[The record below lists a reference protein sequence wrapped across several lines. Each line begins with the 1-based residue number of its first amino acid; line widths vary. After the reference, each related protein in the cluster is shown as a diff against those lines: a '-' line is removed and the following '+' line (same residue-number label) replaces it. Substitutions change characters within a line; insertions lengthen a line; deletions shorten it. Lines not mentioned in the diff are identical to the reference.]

1 MYIFNKITV
10 NPQLPKRIGKLS
22 EIANN
27 LWWSWNTEFLR
38 LFKMIDRDLWETC
51 EKNPV
56 KFLKQVSQDRLEA
69 VATNQ
74 EFLKEYDRLAKEFDD
89 YVTSKNTWFSNKYPE
104 NKKDLIAYFSAEY
117 GLDQTIPI
125 YSGGLGILSGDH
137 LKSASDLGIPLV
149 AVGLLY
155 KNGYFHQKINGYG
168 DQETEYNNIDLSNLP
183 ENTVLVGKDL
193 STSDTA
199 KLNLKTIAG
208 IIIENGSEN
217 SHVSIM
223 ARTHEIPAIV
233 GVKGA
238 LDSIPNDSDIAI
250 NGETGEIFINP
261 SPEEI
266 SKLTKI
272 KNELKDEKGNL
283 AKFKN
288 KKSITK
294 DGYKT
299 EVVANIGTP
308 KDMDATIENGAEGV
322 GLFRSEFLYMD
333 SESMPTEE
341 EQFEAYKEVLEKA
354 EGKRVI
360 VRTLDIGGDKDLKYL
375 NLDKEDNPFLGYRAI
390 RICLREPEIFKVQL
404 RALYRASNY
413 GKLAIMLPMISSVDE
428 IRSAKDIINEV
439 KEELK
444 AENIKFDKNVKVG
457 IMIEVPSAAIMAEQ
471 LATECDF
478 FSIGTN
484 DLIQYTVA
492 VERGNEKISD
502 LYTKFH
508 PAVIRLIKMAIDGAH
523 KSKIFCGMC
532 GEAAADERF
541 IPLLVGLGLDEFSM
555 NPTKILNS
563 RKMIRN
569 LNHKECK
576 KLVQEILR
584 MSSASEIKAR
594 LEEYKDNL

>member
-1 MYIFNKITV
+1 MLKGKGVSKGIGIGHTKVLKHEEVKLTDFKVEDKENELNYFKKCLNNVIEDTKKVLEKLSGTEADIMNAYLMILQDPTLTKETERLIQEDGYNAGYATKVGFETVEEVFKNMDDEYMSARASDIEDMKQRVLNKI
-10 NPQLPKRIGKLS
+10 I
-22 EIANN
+22 
-27 LWWSWNTEFLR
+27 
-38 LFKMIDRDLWETC
+38 
-51 EKNPV
+51 
-56 KFLKQVSQDRLEA
+56 
-69 VATNQ
+69 
-74 EFLKEYDRLAKEFDD
+74 
-89 YVTSKNTWFSNKYPE
+89 NK
-104 NKKDLIAYFSAEY
+104 AE
-117 GLDQTIPI
+117 L
-125 YSGGLGILSGDH
+125 
-137 LKSASDLGIPLV
+137 
-149 AVGLLY
+149 
-155 KNGYFHQKINGYG
+155 
-168 DQETEYNNIDLSNLP
+168 DLSNLP

-199 KLNLKTIAG
+199 KLNLKAVAG

-233 GVKGA
+233 GAKGA
-238 LDSIPNDSDIAI
+238 LDSINNDSYIAI
-250 NGETGEIFINP
+250 NGATGEIFLEP
-261 SPEEI
+261 TEEEI
-266 SKLTKI
+266 AKLEKI
-272 KNELKDEKGNL
+272 QNELKDEKGSL

-308 KDMDATIENGAEGV
+308 KDMDAVIENGAEGV

-333 SESMPTEE
+333 SDTMPTEE

-375 NLDKEDNPFLGYRAI
+375 NLEKEDNPFLGYRAI

-404 RALYRASNY
+404 RALYRASIY

-428 IRSAKDIINEV
+428 LRAAKDIINEV

-444 AENIKFDKNVKVG
+444 AEKIKFDKNVKVG
-457 IMIEVPSAAIMAEQ
+457 IMIEIPSAAIMADE
-471 LATECDF
+471 LAKECDF

-563 RKMIRN
+563 RKMIRS

-576 KLVQEILR
+576 KLVQEILK

>member
-1 MYIFNKITV
+1 MVKGKGVSKGIGIGHTKVLKNEEVKLTDFKVDDKENELNYFRKCLNNVIEDTKKVIEKLSGTEADIMNAYLMILQDPTLTAETERLIQEEGYNAGYAAKVGFETVEEVFKNMDDEYMSARASDIEDMKQRVVNKI
-10 NPQLPKRIGKLS
+10 I
-22 EIANN
+22 
-27 LWWSWNTEFLR
+27 
-38 LFKMIDRDLWETC
+38 
-51 EKNPV
+51 
-56 KFLKQVSQDRLEA
+56 
-69 VATNQ
+69 
-74 EFLKEYDRLAKEFDD
+74 
-89 YVTSKNTWFSNKYPE
+89 NK
-104 NKKDLIAYFSAEY
+104 AE
-117 GLDQTIPI
+117 
-125 YSGGLGILSGDH
+125 
-137 LKSASDLGIPLV
+137 
-149 AVGLLY
+149 
-155 KNGYFHQKINGYG
+155 
-168 DQETEYNNIDLSNLP
+168 IDLSNLP

-333 SESMPTEE
+333 SDTMPTEE
-341 EQFEAYKEVLEKA
+341 EQFEAYKEVLEKS

-375 NLDKEDNPFLGYRAI
+375 NLEKEDNPFLGYRAI

-404 RALYRASNY
+404 RALYRASIY

-428 IRSAKDIINEV
+428 LRTAKDIINEV

-444 AENIKFDKNVKVG
+444 AEKVKFDKNVKVG
-457 IMIEVPSAAIMAEQ
+457 IMIEIPSAAIMAEQ

-532 GEAAADERF
+532 GEAASDERF

-563 RKMIRN
+563 RKMIRS

-576 KLVQEILR
+576 KLVQEILK

>member
-1 MYIFNKITV
+1 MLKGKGVSKGIGIGHTKVLKHEEVKLTDFKVEDKENELNYFKKCLNNVIEDTKKVLEKLSGTEADIMNAYLMILQDPTLTEETERLIQEDGYNAGYATKVGFEAVEEVFKNMDDEYMSARASDIEDMKNKVVNKI
-10 NPQLPKRIGKLS
+10 I
-22 EIANN
+22 
-27 LWWSWNTEFLR
+27 
-38 LFKMIDRDLWETC
+38 
-51 EKNPV
+51 
-56 KFLKQVSQDRLEA
+56 
-69 VATNQ
+69 
-74 EFLKEYDRLAKEFDD
+74 
-89 YVTSKNTWFSNKYPE
+89 NK
-104 NKKDLIAYFSAEY
+104 AE
-117 GLDQTIPI
+117 L
-125 YSGGLGILSGDH
+125 
-137 LKSASDLGIPLV
+137 
-149 AVGLLY
+149 
-155 KNGYFHQKINGYG
+155 
-168 DQETEYNNIDLSNLP
+168 DLSNLP
-183 ENTVLVGKDL
+183 EKTILVGKDL

-199 KLNLKTIAG
+199 KLNLNSVAG

-233 GVKGA
+233 GAKGA
-238 LDSIPNDSDIAI
+238 LDSIANDMYIAI
-250 NGETGEIFINP
+250 NGGTGEIFLDP
-261 SPEEI
+261 SQDEVA
-266 SKLTKI
+266 KLEKI
-272 KNELKDEKGNL
+272 QNELKDEKGSL
-283 AKFKN
+283 AKFRN

-308 KDMDATIENGAEGV
+308 KDMDAVIENGAEGV

-333 SESMPTEE
+333 SDTMPTEE

-375 NLDKEDNPFLGYRAI
+375 NLEKEDNPFLGYRAI

-404 RALYRASNY
+404 RALYRASIY

-428 IRSAKDIINEV
+428 LRAAKDIINEV

-444 AENIKFDKNVKVG
+444 AEKVKFDKNVKVG
-457 IMIEVPSAAIMAEQ
+457 IMIEIPSAAIMAEQ
-471 LATECDF
+471 LSTECDF

-532 GEAAADERF
+532 GEAASDERF

-563 RKMIRN
+563 RKMIRS

-576 KLVQEILR
+576 KLVQEILK
-584 MSSASEIKAR
+584 MSSATEIKAR
-594 LEEYKDNL
+594 LEEYNQSL

>member
-1 MYIFNKITV
+1 MLKGKGVSKGIGIGHTKVLKNEEVKLTDFKVEDKENELNYFKKCLNNVIEDTKKVLEKLSGTEADIMNAYLMILQDPTLTEETERLIQEDGYNAGYAAKVGFETVEEVFKNMDDEYMSARASDIEDMKNKVVNKI
-10 NPQLPKRIGKLS
+10 
-22 EIANN
+22 
-27 LWWSWNTEFLR
+27 
-38 LFKMIDRDLWETC
+38 IDKAELDLT
-51 EKNPV
+51 
-56 KFLKQVSQDRLEA
+56 
-69 VATNQ
+69 
-74 EFLKEYDRLAKEFDD
+74 
-89 YVTSKNTWFSNKYPE
+89 
-104 NKKDLIAYFSAEY
+104 
-117 GLDQTIPI
+117 
-125 YSGGLGILSGDH
+125 
-137 LKSASDLGIPLV
+137 
-149 AVGLLY
+149 
-155 KNGYFHQKINGYG
+155 
-168 DQETEYNNIDLSNLP
+168 NLP
-183 ENTVLVGKDL
+183 ENTILVGKDL

-199 KLNLKTIAG
+199 KLNLNSVAG

-233 GVKGA
+233 GAKGA

-428 IRSAKDIINEV
+428 LRSAKAIINEV

-444 AENIKFDKNVKVG
+444 SKNIKFDKNVKVG
-457 IMIEVPSAAIMAEQ
+457 IMIEIPSAAIMAEQ

-532 GEAAADERF
+532 GEAASDERF

>member
-1 MYIFNKITV
+1 MVKGKGVSKGIGIGHTKVLKNEEVKLTDFKVDDKENELNYFRKCLNNVIEDTKKVIEKLSGTEADIMNAYLMILQDPTLTAETERLIQEEGYNAGYAAKVGFETVEEVFKNMDDEYMSARASDIEDMKQRVVNKI
-10 NPQLPKRIGKLS
+10 I
-22 EIANN
+22 
-27 LWWSWNTEFLR
+27 
-38 LFKMIDRDLWETC
+38 
-51 EKNPV
+51 
-56 KFLKQVSQDRLEA
+56 
-69 VATNQ
+69 
-74 EFLKEYDRLAKEFDD
+74 
-89 YVTSKNTWFSNKYPE
+89 NK
-104 NKKDLIAYFSAEY
+104 AE
-117 GLDQTIPI
+117 
-125 YSGGLGILSGDH
+125 
-137 LKSASDLGIPLV
+137 
-149 AVGLLY
+149 
-155 KNGYFHQKINGYG
+155 
-168 DQETEYNNIDLSNLP
+168 IDLSNLP

-308 KDMDATIENGAEGV
+308 KDMDAVIENGAEGV

-333 SESMPTEE
+333 SDTMPTEE
-341 EQFEAYKEVLEKA
+341 EQFEAYKEVLEKS

-375 NLDKEDNPFLGYRAI
+375 NLEKEDNPFLGYRAI

-404 RALYRASNY
+404 RALYRASIY

-428 IRSAKDIINEV
+428 LRTAKDIINEV

-444 AENIKFDKNVKVG
+444 AEKVKFDKNVKVG
-457 IMIEVPSAAIMAEQ
+457 IMIEIPSAAIMAEQ

-532 GEAAADERF
+532 GEAASDERF

>member
-1 MYIFNKITV
+1 MVKGKGVSKGIGIGHTKVLNSEEVKLTDFKVDDKENELNYFRKCLNNVIEDTKKVIEKLSGTEADIMNAYLMILQDPTLTAETERLIQEEGYNAGYAAKVGFETVEEVFKNMDDEYMSARASDIEDMKQRVVNKII
-10 NPQLPKRIGKLS
+10 NK
-22 EIANN
+22 
-27 LWWSWNTEFLR
+27 TE
-38 LFKMIDRDLWETC
+38 
-51 EKNPV
+51 
-56 KFLKQVSQDRLEA
+56 
-69 VATNQ
+69 
-74 EFLKEYDRLAKEFDD
+74 
-89 YVTSKNTWFSNKYPE
+89 
-104 NKKDLIAYFSAEY
+104 
-117 GLDQTIPI
+117 
-125 YSGGLGILSGDH
+125 
-137 LKSASDLGIPLV
+137 
-149 AVGLLY
+149 
-155 KNGYFHQKINGYG
+155 
-168 DQETEYNNIDLSNLP
+168 IDLSNLP

-238 LDSIPNDSDIAI
+238 LDSIANDINIAI
-250 NGETGEIFINP
+250 NGATGEIFINP
-261 SPEEI
+261 SQEEI

-272 KNELKDEKGNL
+272 KNELKDEKGSL

-308 KDMDATIENGAEGV
+308 KDMESVIENGAEGI

-428 IRSAKDIINEV
+428 IRAAKDIINEV

-444 AENIKFDKNVKVG
+444 AEKVKFDKNVKIG

-471 LATECDF
+471 LAIECDF

-532 GEAAADERF
+532 GEAASDERF

-563 RKMIRN
+563 RKMIRD

-576 KLVQEILR
+576 KLVQEILK

-594 LEEYKDNL
+594 LEEYKNNL

>member
-1 MYIFNKITV
+1 MVKGKGVSKGIGIGHTKVLKNEEVKLTDFKVDDKENELNYFRKCLNNVIEDTKKVIEKLSGTEADIMNAYLMILQDPTLTAETERLIQEEGYNAGYAAKVGFETVEEVFKNMDDEYMSARASDIEDMKQRVVNKI
-10 NPQLPKRIGKLS
+10 I
-22 EIANN
+22 
-27 LWWSWNTEFLR
+27 
-38 LFKMIDRDLWETC
+38 
-51 EKNPV
+51 
-56 KFLKQVSQDRLEA
+56 
-69 VATNQ
+69 
-74 EFLKEYDRLAKEFDD
+74 
-89 YVTSKNTWFSNKYPE
+89 NK
-104 NKKDLIAYFSAEY
+104 AE
-117 GLDQTIPI
+117 
-125 YSGGLGILSGDH
+125 
-137 LKSASDLGIPLV
+137 
-149 AVGLLY
+149 
-155 KNGYFHQKINGYG
+155 
-168 DQETEYNNIDLSNLP
+168 IDLSNLP

-333 SESMPTEE
+333 SESMPTEK

>member
-1 MYIFNKITV
+1 MVKGKGVSKGIGIGHTKVLKNEEVKLTDFKVDDKENELNYFRKCLNNVIEDTKKVIEKLSGTEADIMNAYLMILQDPTLTAETERLIQEEGYNAGYAAKVGFETVEEVFKNMDDEYMSARASDIEDMKQRVVNKI
-10 NPQLPKRIGKLS
+10 I
-22 EIANN
+22 
-27 LWWSWNTEFLR
+27 
-38 LFKMIDRDLWETC
+38 
-51 EKNPV
+51 
-56 KFLKQVSQDRLEA
+56 
-69 VATNQ
+69 
-74 EFLKEYDRLAKEFDD
+74 
-89 YVTSKNTWFSNKYPE
+89 NK
-104 NKKDLIAYFSAEY
+104 AE
-117 GLDQTIPI
+117 
-125 YSGGLGILSGDH
+125 
-137 LKSASDLGIPLV
+137 
-149 AVGLLY
+149 
-155 KNGYFHQKINGYG
+155 
-168 DQETEYNNIDLSNLP
+168 IDLSNLP

-308 KDMDATIENGAEGV
+308 KDMDAVIENGAEGV

-333 SESMPTEE
+333 SDTMPTEE
-341 EQFEAYKEVLEKA
+341 EQFLAYKEVLEKS

-375 NLDKEDNPFLGYRAI
+375 NLEKEDNPFLGYRAI

-404 RALYRASNY
+404 RALYRASIY

-428 IRSAKDIINEV
+428 LRSAKAIINEV

-444 AENIKFDKNVKVG
+444 SKNIKFDKNVKVG
-457 IMIEVPSAAIMAEQ
+457 IMIEIPSAAIMAEE
-471 LATECDF
+471 LAKECDF

-492 VERGNEKISD
+492 VERGNEKISN

>member
-1 MYIFNKITV
+1 MNAYLMILQDPTLTAETERLIQEEGYNAGYAAKVGFETVEEVFKNMDDEYMSARASDIEDMKQRVVNKI
-10 NPQLPKRIGKLS
+10 I
-22 EIANN
+22 
-27 LWWSWNTEFLR
+27 
-38 LFKMIDRDLWETC
+38 
-51 EKNPV
+51 
-56 KFLKQVSQDRLEA
+56 
-69 VATNQ
+69 
-74 EFLKEYDRLAKEFDD
+74 
-89 YVTSKNTWFSNKYPE
+89 NK
-104 NKKDLIAYFSAEY
+104 AE
-117 GLDQTIPI
+117 
-125 YSGGLGILSGDH
+125 
-137 LKSASDLGIPLV
+137 
-149 AVGLLY
+149 
-155 KNGYFHQKINGYG
+155 
-168 DQETEYNNIDLSNLP
+168 IDLSNLP

-341 EQFEAYKEVLEKA
+341 EQFEAYKEVLEKS

-375 NLDKEDNPFLGYRAI
+375 NLEKEDNPFLGYRAI

-404 RALYRASNY
+404 RALYRASIY

-428 IRSAKDIINEV
+428 LRSAKAIINEV

-444 AENIKFDKNVKVG
+444 SKNIKFDKNVKVG
-457 IMIEVPSAAIMAEQ
+457 IMIEIPSAAIMAEE
-471 LATECDF
+471 LAKECDF

-492 VERGNEKISD
+492 VERGNEKISN

>member
-1 MYIFNKITV
+1 MVKGKGVSKGIGIGHTKVLKNEEVKLTDFKVDDKENELNYFRKCLNNVIEDTKKVIEKLSGTEADIMNAYLMILQDPTLTAETERLIQEEGYNAGYAAKVGFETVEEVFKNMDDEYMSARASDIEDMKQRVVNKI
-10 NPQLPKRIGKLS
+10 I
-22 EIANN
+22 
-27 LWWSWNTEFLR
+27 
-38 LFKMIDRDLWETC
+38 
-51 EKNPV
+51 
-56 KFLKQVSQDRLEA
+56 
-69 VATNQ
+69 
-74 EFLKEYDRLAKEFDD
+74 
-89 YVTSKNTWFSNKYPE
+89 NK
-104 NKKDLIAYFSAEY
+104 AE
-117 GLDQTIPI
+117 
-125 YSGGLGILSGDH
+125 
-137 LKSASDLGIPLV
+137 
-149 AVGLLY
+149 
-155 KNGYFHQKINGYG
+155 
-168 DQETEYNNIDLSNLP
+168 IDLSNLP

-308 KDMDATIENGAEGV
+308 KDMDAVIENGAEGV

-333 SESMPTEE
+333 SDTMPTEE
-341 EQFEAYKEVLEKA
+341 EQFEAYKEVLEKS

-375 NLDKEDNPFLGYRAI
+375 NLEKEDNPFLGYRAI

-404 RALYRASNY
+404 RALYRASIY

-428 IRSAKDIINEV
+428 LRSAKAIINEV

-444 AENIKFDKNVKVG
+444 SKNIKFDKNVKVG
-457 IMIEVPSAAIMAEQ
+457 IMIEIPSAAIMAEE
-471 LATECDF
+471 LAKECDF

>member
-1 MYIFNKITV
+1 MLKGKGVSKGIGIGHTKVLKHEEVKLTDFKVEDKENELNYFKKCLNNVIEDTREVLEKLSGTEADIMNAYLMILQDPTLTKETERLIQEDGYNAGYAAKVGFETVEEVFKNMDDEYMSARASDIEDMKNKVVNKI
-10 NPQLPKRIGKLS
+10 I
-22 EIANN
+22 
-27 LWWSWNTEFLR
+27 
-38 LFKMIDRDLWETC
+38 
-51 EKNPV
+51 
-56 KFLKQVSQDRLEA
+56 
-69 VATNQ
+69 
-74 EFLKEYDRLAKEFDD
+74 
-89 YVTSKNTWFSNKYPE
+89 NK
-104 NKKDLIAYFSAEY
+104 AE
-117 GLDQTIPI
+117 L
-125 YSGGLGILSGDH
+125 
-137 LKSASDLGIPLV
+137 
-149 AVGLLY
+149 
-155 KNGYFHQKINGYG
+155 
-168 DQETEYNNIDLSNLP
+168 DLSNLP
-183 ENTVLVGKDL
+183 ENTILVGKDL

-199 KLNLKTIAG
+199 KLNLNSVAG

-233 GVKGA
+233 GAKGA
-238 LDSIPNDSDIAI
+238 LDSIANDMYIAI
-250 NGETGEIFINP
+250 NGGTGEIFLEP
-261 SPEEI
+261 TEEEI
-266 SKLTKI
+266 AKLEKI
-272 KNELKDEKGNL
+272 QNELKDEKGSL
-283 AKFKN
+283 AKFRN

-308 KDMDATIENGAEGV
+308 KDMDAVIENGAEGV

-333 SESMPTEE
+333 SEGMPTEE
-341 EQFEAYKEVLEKA
+341 EQFEAYKEVLEKSEA
-354 EGKRVI
+354 KRVI

-375 NLDKEDNPFLGYRAI
+375 NLEKEDNPFLGYRAI

-404 RALYRASNY
+404 RALYRASIY

-428 IRSAKDIINEV
+428 IRAAKDIINEV

-444 AENIKFDKNVKVG
+444 AEKVKFDKNVKIG

-471 LATECDF
+471 LAKECDF

-563 RKMIRN
+563 RKMIRS

-576 KLVQEILR
+576 KLVQEILK

>member
-1 MYIFNKITV
+1 MVKGKGVSKGIGIGHTKVLKNEEVKLTDFKVDDKENELNYFRKCLNNVIEDTKKVIEKLSGTEADIMNAYLMILQDPTLTKETERLIQEEGYNAGYAAKVGFETVEEVFKNMDDEYMSARASDIEDMKQRVVNKI
-10 NPQLPKRIGKLS
+10 I
-22 EIANN
+22 
-27 LWWSWNTEFLR
+27 
-38 LFKMIDRDLWETC
+38 
-51 EKNPV
+51 
-56 KFLKQVSQDRLEA
+56 
-69 VATNQ
+69 
-74 EFLKEYDRLAKEFDD
+74 
-89 YVTSKNTWFSNKYPE
+89 NK
-104 NKKDLIAYFSAEY
+104 AE
-117 GLDQTIPI
+117 
-125 YSGGLGILSGDH
+125 
-137 LKSASDLGIPLV
+137 
-149 AVGLLY
+149 
-155 KNGYFHQKINGYG
+155 
-168 DQETEYNNIDLSNLP
+168 IDLSNLP

-532 GEAAADERF
+532 GEAASDERF

>member
-1 MYIFNKITV
+1 MVKGKGVSKGIGIGHTKVLKNEEVKLTDFKVDDKENELNYFRKCLNNVIEDTKKVIEKLSGTEADIMNAYLMILQDPTLTKETERLIQEEGYNAGYAAKVGFETVEEVFKNMDDEYMSARASDIEDMKQRVVNKI
-10 NPQLPKRIGKLS
+10 I
-22 EIANN
+22 
-27 LWWSWNTEFLR
+27 
-38 LFKMIDRDLWETC
+38 
-51 EKNPV
+51 
-56 KFLKQVSQDRLEA
+56 
-69 VATNQ
+69 
-74 EFLKEYDRLAKEFDD
+74 
-89 YVTSKNTWFSNKYPE
+89 NK
-104 NKKDLIAYFSAEY
+104 AE
-117 GLDQTIPI
+117 
-125 YSGGLGILSGDH
+125 
-137 LKSASDLGIPLV
+137 
-149 AVGLLY
+149 
-155 KNGYFHQKINGYG
+155 
-168 DQETEYNNIDLSNLP
+168 IDLSNLP

-308 KDMDATIENGAEGV
+308 KDMDAVIENGAEGV

-333 SESMPTEE
+333 SDTMPTEE
-341 EQFEAYKEVLEKA
+341 EQFEAYKEVLEKS

-375 NLDKEDNPFLGYRAI
+375 NLEKEDNPFLGYRAI

-404 RALYRASNY
+404 RALYRASIY

-428 IRSAKDIINEV
+428 IRSAKAIINEV

-444 AENIKFDKNVKVG
+444 SKNIKFDKNVKVG
-457 IMIEVPSAAIMAEQ
+457 IMIEIPSAAIMAEE
-471 LATECDF
+471 LAKECDF

-492 VERGNEKISD
+492 VERGNEKISN

-576 KLVQEILR
+576 KLVQEILK
-584 MSSASEIKAR
+584 MSSVSEIKAR
-594 LEEYKDNL
+594 LEEYKNNI

>member
-1 MYIFNKITV
+1 MLKGKGVSKGIGIGHTKVLKHEEVKLTDFKVEDKENELNYFKKCLNNVIEDTKKVLEKLSGTEADIMNAYLMILQDPTLTKETERLIQEDGYNAGYATKVGFETVEEVFKNMDDEYMSARASDIEDMKQRVLNKI
-10 NPQLPKRIGKLS
+10 I
-22 EIANN
+22 
-27 LWWSWNTEFLR
+27 
-38 LFKMIDRDLWETC
+38 
-51 EKNPV
+51 
-56 KFLKQVSQDRLEA
+56 
-69 VATNQ
+69 
-74 EFLKEYDRLAKEFDD
+74 
-89 YVTSKNTWFSNKYPE
+89 NK
-104 NKKDLIAYFSAEY
+104 AE
-117 GLDQTIPI
+117 L
-125 YSGGLGILSGDH
+125 
-137 LKSASDLGIPLV
+137 
-149 AVGLLY
+149 
-155 KNGYFHQKINGYG
+155 
-168 DQETEYNNIDLSNLP
+168 DLSNLP

-199 KLNLKTIAG
+199 KLNLKAVAG

-233 GVKGA
+233 GAKGA
-238 LDSIPNDSDIAI
+238 LDSIANDMYIAI
-250 NGETGEIFINP
+250 NGGTGEIFLDP
-261 SPEEI
+261 SQDEVAKLEEI
-266 SKLTKI
+266 QK
-272 KNELKDEKGNL
+272 ELKDEKGSL

-308 KDMDATIENGAEGV
+308 KDMDAVIENGAEGV

-333 SESMPTEE
+333 SENMPTEE

-404 RALYRASNY
+404 KALYRASSY

-428 IRSAKDIINEV
+428 IRTAKDIINEV

-444 AENIKFDKNVKVG
+444 AEKVKFDKNVKVG

-563 RKMIRN
+563 RKMIRS

-576 KLVQEILR
+576 KLVQEILK
-584 MSSASEIKAR
+584 MSSSTEIKAR
-594 LEEYKDNL
+594 LEEYKNNI

>member
-1 MYIFNKITV
+1 MLKGKGVSKGIGIGHTKVLKHEEVKLTDFKVEDKENELNYFKKCLNNVIEDTKKVVEKLSGTEADIMNAYLMILQDPTLTEETERLIQEDGYNAGYAVKVGFETVEEVFKNMDDEYMSARASDIEDMKNKVVNKI
-10 NPQLPKRIGKLS
+10 
-22 EIANN
+22 
-27 LWWSWNTEFLR
+27 
-38 LFKMIDRDLWETC
+38 IDKAELDLT
-51 EKNPV
+51 
-56 KFLKQVSQDRLEA
+56 
-69 VATNQ
+69 
-74 EFLKEYDRLAKEFDD
+74 
-89 YVTSKNTWFSNKYPE
+89 
-104 NKKDLIAYFSAEY
+104 
-117 GLDQTIPI
+117 
-125 YSGGLGILSGDH
+125 
-137 LKSASDLGIPLV
+137 
-149 AVGLLY
+149 
-155 KNGYFHQKINGYG
+155 
-168 DQETEYNNIDLSNLP
+168 NLP
-183 ENTVLVGKDL
+183 ENTILVGKDL

-199 KLNLKTIAG
+199 KLKLNSVAG

-233 GVKGA
+233 GAKGA
-238 LDSIPNDSDIAI
+238 LDSINDDIYIAI
-250 NGETGEIFINP
+250 NGATGEIFLEP
-261 SPEEI
+261 TEEEI
-266 SKLTKI
+266 AKLEKI
-272 KNELKDEKGNL
+272 QNELKDEKESL
-283 AKFKN
+283 AKFRN

-308 KDMDATIENGAEGV
+308 KDMDAVIENGAEGV

-333 SESMPTEE
+333 SDTMPTEE
-341 EQFEAYKEVLEKA
+341 EQFEAYKEVLEKS

-375 NLDKEDNPFLGYRAI
+375 NLEKEDNPFLGYRAI

-532 GEAAADERF
+532 GEAASDERF

>member
-1 MYIFNKITV
+1 MVKGKGVSKGIGIGHTKVLKNEEVKLTDFKVDDKENELNYFRKCLNNVIEDIKKVIEKLSGTEADIMNAYLMILQDPTLTAETERLIQEEGYNAGYAAKVGFETVEEVFKNMDDEYMSARASDIEDMKQRVVNKI
-10 NPQLPKRIGKLS
+10 I
-22 EIANN
+22 
-27 LWWSWNTEFLR
+27 
-38 LFKMIDRDLWETC
+38 
-51 EKNPV
+51 
-56 KFLKQVSQDRLEA
+56 
-69 VATNQ
+69 
-74 EFLKEYDRLAKEFDD
+74 
-89 YVTSKNTWFSNKYPE
+89 NK
-104 NKKDLIAYFSAEY
+104 AE
-117 GLDQTIPI
+117 
-125 YSGGLGILSGDH
+125 
-137 LKSASDLGIPLV
+137 
-149 AVGLLY
+149 
-155 KNGYFHQKINGYG
+155 
-168 DQETEYNNIDLSNLP
+168 IDLSNLP

-308 KDMDATIENGAEGV
+308 KDMDAVIENGAEGV

-333 SESMPTEE
+333 SDTMPTEE
-341 EQFEAYKEVLEKA
+341 EQFEAYKEVLEKS

-375 NLDKEDNPFLGYRAI
+375 NLEKEDNPFLGYRAI

-404 RALYRASNY
+404 RALYRASIY

-428 IRSAKDIINEV
+428 LRTAKDIINEV

-444 AENIKFDKNVKVG
+444 AEKVKFDKNVKVG
-457 IMIEVPSAAIMAEQ
+457 IMIEIPSAAIMAEQ

-532 GEAAADERF
+532 GEAASDERF

-563 RKMIRN
+563 RKMIRS

-576 KLVQEILR
+576 KLVQEILK

>member
-1 MYIFNKITV
+1 MVKGKGVSKGIGIGHTKVLKNEEVKLTDFKVDDKENELNYFRKCLNNVIEDTKKVIEKLSGTEADIMNAYLMILQDPTLTAETERLIQEEGYNAGYAAKVGFETVEEVFKNMDDEYMSARASDIEDMKQRVVNKI
-10 NPQLPKRIGKLS
+10 I
-22 EIANN
+22 
-27 LWWSWNTEFLR
+27 
-38 LFKMIDRDLWETC
+38 
-51 EKNPV
+51 
-56 KFLKQVSQDRLEA
+56 
-69 VATNQ
+69 
-74 EFLKEYDRLAKEFDD
+74 
-89 YVTSKNTWFSNKYPE
+89 NK
-104 NKKDLIAYFSAEY
+104 AE
-117 GLDQTIPI
+117 
-125 YSGGLGILSGDH
+125 
-137 LKSASDLGIPLV
+137 
-149 AVGLLY
+149 
-155 KNGYFHQKINGYG
+155 
-168 DQETEYNNIDLSNLP
+168 IDLSNLP

-532 GEAAADERF
+532 GEAASDERF

-576 KLVQEILR
+576 KLVQEILK
-584 MSSASEIKAR
+584 MTSASEIKAR
-594 LEEYKDNL
+594 LEEYKDNI

>member
-1 MYIFNKITV
+1 MLKGKGVSKGIGIGHTKVLKHEEVKLTDFKVEDKENELNYFKKCLNNVIEDTREVLEKLSGTEADIMNAYLMILQDPTLTEETERLIQEDGYNAGYATKVGFEAVEEVFKNMDDEYMSARASDIEDMKNKVINKI
-10 NPQLPKRIGKLS
+10 I
-22 EIANN
+22 
-27 LWWSWNTEFLR
+27 
-38 LFKMIDRDLWETC
+38 
-51 EKNPV
+51 
-56 KFLKQVSQDRLEA
+56 
-69 VATNQ
+69 
-74 EFLKEYDRLAKEFDD
+74 
-89 YVTSKNTWFSNKYPE
+89 NK
-104 NKKDLIAYFSAEY
+104 AE
-117 GLDQTIPI
+117 L
-125 YSGGLGILSGDH
+125 
-137 LKSASDLGIPLV
+137 
-149 AVGLLY
+149 
-155 KNGYFHQKINGYG
+155 
-168 DQETEYNNIDLSNLP
+168 DLSNLP
-183 ENTVLVGKDL
+183 EKTILVGKDL

-199 KLNLKTIAG
+199 KLNLNSVAG

-233 GVKGA
+233 GAKGA
-238 LDSIPNDSDIAI
+238 LDSINNDSYIAI
-250 NGETGEIFINP
+250 NGATGEIFLEP
-261 SPEEI
+261 TEEEI
-266 SKLTKI
+266 AKLEKI
-272 KNELKDEKGNL
+272 QNELKDEKGSL
-283 AKFKN
+283 AKFRN

-308 KDMDATIENGAEGV
+308 KDMDAVIENGAEGV

-333 SESMPTEE
+333 SDTMPTEE
-341 EQFEAYKEVLEKA
+341 EQFEAYKEVLEKS

-375 NLDKEDNPFLGYRAI
+375 NLEKEDNPFLGYRAI

-404 RALYRASNY
+404 RALYRASIY

-428 IRSAKDIINEV
+428 LRAAKDIINEV

-444 AENIKFDKNVKVG
+444 AEKVKFDKNVKVG
-457 IMIEVPSAAIMAEQ
+457 IMIEIPSAAIMADE
-471 LATECDF
+471 LAKECDF

-492 VERGNEKISD
+492 VERGNERISD

-532 GEAAADERF
+532 GEAASDERF

-576 KLVQEILR
+576 KLAQEVLK
-584 MSSASEIKAR
+584 MASSSEIKAR

>member
-1 MYIFNKITV
+1 MLKGKGVSKGIGIGHTKVLKNEEVKLTDFKVEDKENELNYFKKCLNNVIEDTKKVLEKLSGTEADIMNAYLMILQDPTLTAETERLIQEEGYNAGYAAKVGFETVEEVFKNMDDEYMSARASDIEDMKQRVVNKI
-10 NPQLPKRIGKLS
+10 I
-22 EIANN
+22 
-27 LWWSWNTEFLR
+27 
-38 LFKMIDRDLWETC
+38 
-51 EKNPV
+51 
-56 KFLKQVSQDRLEA
+56 
-69 VATNQ
+69 
-74 EFLKEYDRLAKEFDD
+74 
-89 YVTSKNTWFSNKYPE
+89 NK
-104 NKKDLIAYFSAEY
+104 AE
-117 GLDQTIPI
+117 
-125 YSGGLGILSGDH
+125 
-137 LKSASDLGIPLV
+137 
-149 AVGLLY
+149 
-155 KNGYFHQKINGYG
+155 
-168 DQETEYNNIDLSNLP
+168 IDLSNLP

-576 KLVQEILR
+576 KLVQEILK
-584 MSSASEIKAR
+584 MSSVSEIKAR
-594 LEEYKDNL
+594 LEEYKNNI

>member
-1 MYIFNKITV
+1 MVKGKGVSKGIGIGHTKVLKNEEVKLTDFKVDDKENELNYFRKCLNNVIEDTKKVIEKLSGTEADIMNAYLMILQDPTLTVETERLIQEDGYNAGYAAKVGFETVEEVFKNMDDEYMSARASDIEDMKNKVINKI
-10 NPQLPKRIGKLS
+10 I
-22 EIANN
+22 
-27 LWWSWNTEFLR
+27 
-38 LFKMIDRDLWETC
+38 
-51 EKNPV
+51 
-56 KFLKQVSQDRLEA
+56 
-69 VATNQ
+69 
-74 EFLKEYDRLAKEFDD
+74 
-89 YVTSKNTWFSNKYPE
+89 NK
-104 NKKDLIAYFSAEY
+104 AE
-117 GLDQTIPI
+117 L
-125 YSGGLGILSGDH
+125 
-137 LKSASDLGIPLV
+137 
-149 AVGLLY
+149 
-155 KNGYFHQKINGYG
+155 
-168 DQETEYNNIDLSNLP
+168 DLSNLP
-183 ENTVLVGKDL
+183 ENTILVGKDL

-199 KLNLKTIAG
+199 KLNLNSVAG

-233 GVKGA
+233 GAKGA
-238 LDSIPNDSDIAI
+238 LDSINNDSYIAI
-250 NGETGEIFINP
+250 NGGTGEIFLDP
-261 SPEEI
+261 SQDEVA
-266 SKLTKI
+266 KLEKI
-272 KNELKDEKGNL
+272 QNELKDEKGSL
-283 AKFKN
+283 AKFRN

-308 KDMDATIENGAEGV
+308 KDMDAVIENGAEGV

-333 SESMPTEE
+333 SDTMPTEE

-375 NLDKEDNPFLGYRAI
+375 NLEKEDNPFLGYRAI

-404 RALYRASNY
+404 RALYRASSY

-428 IRSAKDIINEV
+428 LRAAKDIINEV

-444 AENIKFDKNVKVG
+444 AEKVKFDKNVKVG
-457 IMIEVPSAAIMAEQ
+457 IMIEIPSAAIMAEQ

-563 RKMIRN
+563 RKMIRS

-576 KLVQEILR
+576 KLVQEILK

>member
-1 MYIFNKITV
+1 MVKGKGVSKGIGIGHTKVLKNEEVKLTDFKVDDKENELNYFRKCLNNVIEDTKKVIEKLSGTEADIMNAYLMILQDPTLTAETERLIQEEGYNAGYAAKVGFETVEEVFKNMDDEYMSARASDIEDMKQRVVNKI
-10 NPQLPKRIGKLS
+10 I
-22 EIANN
+22 
-27 LWWSWNTEFLR
+27 
-38 LFKMIDRDLWETC
+38 
-51 EKNPV
+51 
-56 KFLKQVSQDRLEA
+56 
-69 VATNQ
+69 
-74 EFLKEYDRLAKEFDD
+74 
-89 YVTSKNTWFSNKYPE
+89 NK
-104 NKKDLIAYFSAEY
+104 AE
-117 GLDQTIPI
+117 
-125 YSGGLGILSGDH
+125 
-137 LKSASDLGIPLV
+137 
-149 AVGLLY
+149 
-155 KNGYFHQKINGYG
+155 
-168 DQETEYNNIDLSNLP
+168 IDLSNLP

-308 KDMDATIENGAEGV
+308 KDMDAVIENGAEGV

-333 SESMPTEE
+333 SDTMPTEE
-341 EQFEAYKEVLEKA
+341 EQFEAYKEVLEKS

-375 NLDKEDNPFLGYRAI
+375 NLEKEDNPFLGYRAI

-404 RALYRASNY
+404 RALYRASIY

-428 IRSAKDIINEV
+428 LRSAKAIINEV

-444 AENIKFDKNVKVG
+444 SKNIKFDKNVKVG
-457 IMIEVPSAAIMAEQ
+457 IMIEIPSAAIMAEE
-471 LATECDF
+471 LAKECDF

-555 NPTKILNS
+555 NPTQILNS

>member
-1 MYIFNKITV
+1 MLKGKGVSKGIGIGHTKVLKNEEVKLTDFKVEDKENELNYFKKCLNNVIEDTREVLEKLSGTEADIMNAYLMILQDPTLTEETERLIQEDGYNAGYATKVGFEAVEEVFKNMDDEYMSARASDIEDMKNKVVNKI
-10 NPQLPKRIGKLS
+10 I
-22 EIANN
+22 
-27 LWWSWNTEFLR
+27 
-38 LFKMIDRDLWETC
+38 
-51 EKNPV
+51 
-56 KFLKQVSQDRLEA
+56 
-69 VATNQ
+69 
-74 EFLKEYDRLAKEFDD
+74 
-89 YVTSKNTWFSNKYPE
+89 NK
-104 NKKDLIAYFSAEY
+104 AE
-117 GLDQTIPI
+117 L
-125 YSGGLGILSGDH
+125 
-137 LKSASDLGIPLV
+137 
-149 AVGLLY
+149 
-155 KNGYFHQKINGYG
+155 
-168 DQETEYNNIDLSNLP
+168 DLSNLP
-183 ENTVLVGKDL
+183 ENTILVGKDL

-199 KLNLKTIAG
+199 KLNLNSVAG

-233 GVKGA
+233 GAKGA
-238 LDSIPNDSDIAI
+238 LDSINNDSYIAI
-250 NGETGEIFINP
+250 NGATGEIFLEP
-261 SPEEI
+261 TEEEI
-266 SKLTKI
+266 AKLEKI
-272 KNELKDEKGNL
+272 QNELKDEKGSL
-283 AKFKN
+283 AKFRN

-308 KDMDATIENGAEGV
+308 KDMDAVIENGAEGV

-333 SESMPTEE
+333 SEGMPTEE
-341 EQFEAYKEVLEKA
+341 EQFEAYKEVLEKSEA
-354 EGKRVI
+354 KRVI

-375 NLDKEDNPFLGYRAI
+375 NLEKEDNPFLGYRAI

-404 RALYRASNY
+404 RALYRASIY

-428 IRSAKDIINEV
+428 IRAAKDIINEV

-444 AENIKFDKNVKVG
+444 AEKIKFDKNVKVG
-457 IMIEVPSAAIMAEQ
+457 IMIEIPSAAIMAEQ

>member
-1 MYIFNKITV
+1 MVKGKGVSKGIGIGHTKVLKNEEVKLTDFKVDDKENELNYFRKCLNNVIEDTKKVIEKLSGTEADIMNAYLMILQDPTLTAETERLIQEEGYNAGYAAKVGFETVEEVFKNMDDEYMSARASDIEDMKQRVVNKI
-10 NPQLPKRIGKLS
+10 I
-22 EIANN
+22 
-27 LWWSWNTEFLR
+27 
-38 LFKMIDRDLWETC
+38 
-51 EKNPV
+51 
-56 KFLKQVSQDRLEA
+56 
-69 VATNQ
+69 
-74 EFLKEYDRLAKEFDD
+74 
-89 YVTSKNTWFSNKYPE
+89 NK
-104 NKKDLIAYFSAEY
+104 AE
-117 GLDQTIPI
+117 
-125 YSGGLGILSGDH
+125 
-137 LKSASDLGIPLV
+137 
-149 AVGLLY
+149 
-155 KNGYFHQKINGYG
+155 
-168 DQETEYNNIDLSNLP
+168 IDLSNLP

-308 KDMDATIENGAEGV
+308 KDMDAVIENGAEGV

-333 SESMPTEE
+333 SDTMPTEE
-341 EQFEAYKEVLEKA
+341 EQFEAYKEVLEKS

-375 NLDKEDNPFLGYRAI
+375 NLEKEDNPFLGYRAI

-404 RALYRASNY
+404 RALYRASIY

-428 IRSAKDIINEV
+428 LRTAKDIINEV

-444 AENIKFDKNVKVG
+444 AEKVKFDKNVKVG
-457 IMIEVPSAAIMAEQ
+457 IMIEIPSAAIMAEQ

-532 GEAAADERF
+532 GEAASDERF

-576 KLVQEILR
+576 KLVQEILK
-584 MSSASEIKAR
+584 MTSASEIKAR
-594 LEEYKDNL
+594 LEEYKNNI

>member
-1 MYIFNKITV
+1 MVKGKGVSKGIGIGHTKVLKNEEVKLTDFKVDDKENELNYFRKCLNNVIEDTKKVIEKLSGTEADIMNAYLMILQDPTLTAETERLIQEEGYNAGYAAKVGFETVEEVFKNMDDEYMSARASDIEDMKQRVVNKI
-10 NPQLPKRIGKLS
+10 I
-22 EIANN
+22 
-27 LWWSWNTEFLR
+27 
-38 LFKMIDRDLWETC
+38 
-51 EKNPV
+51 
-56 KFLKQVSQDRLEA
+56 
-69 VATNQ
+69 
-74 EFLKEYDRLAKEFDD
+74 
-89 YVTSKNTWFSNKYPE
+89 NK
-104 NKKDLIAYFSAEY
+104 AE
-117 GLDQTIPI
+117 
-125 YSGGLGILSGDH
+125 
-137 LKSASDLGIPLV
+137 
-149 AVGLLY
+149 
-155 KNGYFHQKINGYG
+155 
-168 DQETEYNNIDLSNLP
+168 IDLSNLP

-308 KDMDATIENGAEGV
+308 KDMDAVIENGAEGV

-333 SESMPTEE
+333 SDTMPTEE
-341 EQFEAYKEVLEKA
+341 EQFEAYKEVLEKS

-375 NLDKEDNPFLGYRAI
+375 NLEKEDNPFLGYRAI

-404 RALYRASNY
+404 RALYRASIY

-428 IRSAKDIINEV
+428 LRTAKDIINEV

-444 AENIKFDKNVKVG
+444 AEKVKFDKNVKVG
-457 IMIEVPSAAIMAEQ
+457 IMIEIPSVAIMAEQ

-532 GEAAADERF
+532 GEAASDERF

-563 RKMIRN
+563 RKMIRS

-576 KLVQEILR
+576 KLVQEILK

>member
-1 MYIFNKITV
+1 MVKGKGVSKGIGIGHTKVLKNEEVKLTDFKVDDKENELNYFRKCLNNVIEDTKKVIEKLSGTEADIMNAYLMILQDPTLTAETERLIQEEGYNAGYAAKVGFETVEEVFKNMDDEYMSARASDIEDMKQRVVNKI
-10 NPQLPKRIGKLS
+10 I
-22 EIANN
+22 
-27 LWWSWNTEFLR
+27 
-38 LFKMIDRDLWETC
+38 
-51 EKNPV
+51 
-56 KFLKQVSQDRLEA
+56 
-69 VATNQ
+69 
-74 EFLKEYDRLAKEFDD
+74 
-89 YVTSKNTWFSNKYPE
+89 NK
-104 NKKDLIAYFSAEY
+104 AE
-117 GLDQTIPI
+117 
-125 YSGGLGILSGDH
+125 
-137 LKSASDLGIPLV
+137 
-149 AVGLLY
+149 
-155 KNGYFHQKINGYG
+155 
-168 DQETEYNNIDLSNLP
+168 IDLSNLP

-308 KDMDATIENGAEGV
+308 KDMDAVIENGAEGV

-333 SESMPTEE
+333 SDTMPTEE
-341 EQFEAYKEVLEKA
+341 EQFEAYKEVLEKS

-375 NLDKEDNPFLGYRAI
+375 NLEKEDNPFLGYRAI

-404 RALYRASNY
+404 RALYRASIY

-428 IRSAKDIINEV
+428 LRTAKDIINEV

-444 AENIKFDKNVKVG
+444 AEKVKFDKNVKVG
-457 IMIEVPSAAIMAEQ
+457 IMIEIPSAAIMAEE
-471 LATECDF
+471 LAKECDF

-492 VERGNEKISD
+492 VERGNEKISN

>member
-1 MYIFNKITV
+1 MLKGKGVSKGIGIGHTKVLKHEEVKLTDFKVEDKENELNYFKKCLNNVIEDTREVLEKLSGTEADIMNAYLMILQDPTLTEETERLIQEDGYNAGYATKVGFEAVEEVFKNMDDEYMSARASDIEDMKNKVINKI
-10 NPQLPKRIGKLS
+10 I
-22 EIANN
+22 
-27 LWWSWNTEFLR
+27 
-38 LFKMIDRDLWETC
+38 
-51 EKNPV
+51 
-56 KFLKQVSQDRLEA
+56 
-69 VATNQ
+69 
-74 EFLKEYDRLAKEFDD
+74 
-89 YVTSKNTWFSNKYPE
+89 NK
-104 NKKDLIAYFSAEY
+104 AE
-117 GLDQTIPI
+117 L
-125 YSGGLGILSGDH
+125 
-137 LKSASDLGIPLV
+137 
-149 AVGLLY
+149 
-155 KNGYFHQKINGYG
+155 
-168 DQETEYNNIDLSNLP
+168 DLSNLP
-183 ENTVLVGKDL
+183 EKTILVGKDL

-199 KLNLKTIAG
+199 KLNLNSVAG

-233 GVKGA
+233 GAKGA
-238 LDSIPNDSDIAI
+238 LDSINNDSYIAI
-250 NGETGEIFINP
+250 NGATGEIFLEP
-261 SPEEI
+261 TEEEI
-266 SKLTKI
+266 AKLEKI
-272 KNELKDEKGNL
+272 QNELKDEKGSL
-283 AKFKN
+283 AKFRN

-308 KDMDATIENGAEGV
+308 KDMDAVIENGAEGV

-333 SESMPTEE
+333 SDTMPTEE
-341 EQFEAYKEVLEKA
+341 EQFEAYKEVLEKS

-375 NLDKEDNPFLGYRAI
+375 NLEKEDNPFLGYRAI

-404 RALYRASNY
+404 RALYRASSY

-428 IRSAKDIINEV
+428 LRSAKAIINEV

-444 AENIKFDKNVKVG
+444 SKNIKFDKNVKVG
-457 IMIEVPSAAIMAEQ
+457 IMIEIPSAAIMAEE
-471 LATECDF
+471 LAKECDF

-492 VERGNEKISD
+492 VERGNEKISN

-594 LEEYKDNL
+594 LEEYNQSL

>member
-1 MYIFNKITV
+1 MVKGKGVSKGIGIGHTKVLKNEEVKLTDFKVDDKENELNYFRKCLNNVIEDTKKVIEKLSGTEADIMNAYLMILQDPTLTAETERLIQEEGYNAGYAAKVGFETVEEVFKNMDDEYMSARASDIEDMKQRVVNKI
-10 NPQLPKRIGKLS
+10 I
-22 EIANN
+22 
-27 LWWSWNTEFLR
+27 
-38 LFKMIDRDLWETC
+38 
-51 EKNPV
+51 
-56 KFLKQVSQDRLEA
+56 
-69 VATNQ
+69 
-74 EFLKEYDRLAKEFDD
+74 
-89 YVTSKNTWFSNKYPE
+89 NK
-104 NKKDLIAYFSAEY
+104 AE
-117 GLDQTIPI
+117 
-125 YSGGLGILSGDH
+125 
-137 LKSASDLGIPLV
+137 
-149 AVGLLY
+149 
-155 KNGYFHQKINGYG
+155 
-168 DQETEYNNIDLSNLP
+168 IDLSNLP

-404 RALYRASNY
+404 RALYRASIY

-428 IRSAKDIINEV
+428 LRSAKAIINEV

-523 KSKIFCGMC
+523 KAKIFCGMC

>member
-1 MYIFNKITV
+1 MLKGKGVSKGIGIGHTKVLKHEEVKLTDFKVEDKENELNYFKKCLNNVIEDTKKVLEKLSGTEADIMNAYLMILQDPTLTEETERLIQEDGYNAGYAAKVGFETVEEVFKNMDDEYMSARASDIEDMKNKVINKI
-10 NPQLPKRIGKLS
+10 I
-22 EIANN
+22 
-27 LWWSWNTEFLR
+27 
-38 LFKMIDRDLWETC
+38 
-51 EKNPV
+51 
-56 KFLKQVSQDRLEA
+56 
-69 VATNQ
+69 
-74 EFLKEYDRLAKEFDD
+74 
-89 YVTSKNTWFSNKYPE
+89 NK
-104 NKKDLIAYFSAEY
+104 AE
-117 GLDQTIPI
+117 L
-125 YSGGLGILSGDH
+125 
-137 LKSASDLGIPLV
+137 
-149 AVGLLY
+149 
-155 KNGYFHQKINGYG
+155 
-168 DQETEYNNIDLSNLP
+168 DLSNLP
-183 ENTVLVGKDL
+183 EKTILVGKDL

-199 KLNLKTIAG
+199 KLNLNSVAG

-233 GVKGA
+233 GAKGA
-238 LDSIPNDSDIAI
+238 LDSINNDSYIAI
-250 NGETGEIFINP
+250 NGATGEIFLEP
-261 SPEEI
+261 TEEEI
-266 SKLTKI
+266 AKLEKI
-272 KNELKDEKGNL
+272 QNELKDEKGSL
-283 AKFKN
+283 AKFRN

-308 KDMDATIENGAEGV
+308 KDMDAVIENGAEGV

-333 SESMPTEE
+333 SDTMPTEE

-404 RALYRASNY
+404 RALYRASSY

-428 IRSAKDIINEV
+428 LRSAKAIINEV

-444 AENIKFDKNVKVG
+444 SKNIKFDKNVKVG
-457 IMIEVPSAAIMAEQ
+457 IMIEIPSAAIMAEE
-471 LATECDF
+471 LAKECDF

-492 VERGNEKISD
+492 VERGNEKISN

-594 LEEYKDNL
+594 LEEYNQSL

>member
-1 MYIFNKITV
+1 MVKGKGVSKGIGIGHTKVLKNEEVKLTDFKVDDKENELNYFRKCLNNVIEDTKKVIEKLSGTEADIMNAYLMILQDPTLTAETERLIQEEGYNAGYAAKVGFETVEEVFKNMDDEYMSARASDIEDMKQRVVNKI
-10 NPQLPKRIGKLS
+10 I
-22 EIANN
+22 
-27 LWWSWNTEFLR
+27 
-38 LFKMIDRDLWETC
+38 
-51 EKNPV
+51 
-56 KFLKQVSQDRLEA
+56 
-69 VATNQ
+69 
-74 EFLKEYDRLAKEFDD
+74 
-89 YVTSKNTWFSNKYPE
+89 NK
-104 NKKDLIAYFSAEY
+104 AE
-117 GLDQTIPI
+117 
-125 YSGGLGILSGDH
+125 
-137 LKSASDLGIPLV
+137 
-149 AVGLLY
+149 
-155 KNGYFHQKINGYG
+155 
-168 DQETEYNNIDLSNLP
+168 IDLSNLP

-532 GEAAADERF
+532 GEAASDERF

-576 KLVQEILR
+576 KLVQEILK
-584 MSSASEIKAR
+584 MTSASEIKAR
-594 LEEYKDNL
+594 LEEYKNNI

>member
-1 MYIFNKITV
+1 MVKGKGVSKGIGIGHTKVLKNEEVKLTDFKVDDKENELNYFRKCLNNVIEDTKKVIEKLSGTEADIMNAYLMILQDPTLTAETERLIQEEGYNAGYAAKVGFETVEEVFKNMDDEYMSARASDIEDMKQRVVNKI
-10 NPQLPKRIGKLS
+10 I
-22 EIANN
+22 
-27 LWWSWNTEFLR
+27 
-38 LFKMIDRDLWETC
+38 
-51 EKNPV
+51 
-56 KFLKQVSQDRLEA
+56 
-69 VATNQ
+69 
-74 EFLKEYDRLAKEFDD
+74 
-89 YVTSKNTWFSNKYPE
+89 NK
-104 NKKDLIAYFSAEY
+104 AE
-117 GLDQTIPI
+117 
-125 YSGGLGILSGDH
+125 
-137 LKSASDLGIPLV
+137 
-149 AVGLLY
+149 
-155 KNGYFHQKINGYG
+155 
-168 DQETEYNNIDLSNLP
+168 IDLSNLP

-375 NLDKEDNPFLGYRAI
+375 NLEKEDNPFLGYRAI

-404 RALYRASNY
+404 RALYRASIY

-428 IRSAKDIINEV
+428 LRSAKAIINEV

-444 AENIKFDKNVKVG
+444 SKNIKFDKNVKVG
-457 IMIEVPSAAIMAEQ
+457 IMIEIPSAAIMAEE
-471 LATECDF
+471 LAKECDF

-492 VERGNEKISD
+492 VERGNEKISN

>member
-1 MYIFNKITV
+1 MVKGKGVSKGIGIGHTKVLKNEEVKLTDFKVDDKENELNYFRKCLNNVIEDTKKVIEKLSGTEADIMNAYLMILQDPTLTAETERLIQEEGYNAGYAAKVGFETVEEVFKNMDDEYMSARASDIEDMKQRVVNKII
-10 NPQLPKRIGKLS
+10 NK
-22 EIANN
+22 
-27 LWWSWNTEFLR
+27 
-38 LFKMIDRDLWETC
+38 
-51 EKNPV
+51 
-56 KFLKQVSQDRLEA
+56 
-69 VATNQ
+69 
-74 EFLKEYDRLAKEFDD
+74 AK
-89 YVTSKNTWFSNKYPE
+89 
-104 NKKDLIAYFSAEY
+104 
-117 GLDQTIPI
+117 
-125 YSGGLGILSGDH
+125 
-137 LKSASDLGIPLV
+137 
-149 AVGLLY
+149 
-155 KNGYFHQKINGYG
+155 
-168 DQETEYNNIDLSNLP
+168 IDLSNLP

-308 KDMDATIENGAEGV
+308 KDMDAVIENGAEGV

-333 SESMPTEE
+333 SDTMPTEE
-341 EQFEAYKEVLEKA
+341 EQFEAYKEVVEKS

-375 NLDKEDNPFLGYRAI
+375 NLEKEDNPFLGYRAI

-404 RALYRASNY
+404 RALYRASIY

-457 IMIEVPSAAIMAEQ
+457 IMIEIPSAAIMAEQ
-471 LATECDF
+471 LAKECDF

-523 KSKIFCGMC
+523 KAKIFCGMC
-532 GEAAADERF
+532 GEAASDERF

-576 KLVQEILR
+576 KLVQEILK
-584 MSSASEIKAR
+584 MSSVSEIKAR
-594 LEEYKDNL
+594 LEEYKNNI